1 MNTRVIAGLALT
13 GAAVLASC
21 SQDRSPAVSLPT
33 EATFA
38 KGSAPTCSFSTATND
53 AKAYFSLQKDPVYA
67 LLDAMQT
74 AYRIGGP
81 AGATSAGFAVLAR
94 YAEATNLG
102 LVKPLA
108 TEAGNKGVNDVLLCM
123 GYTQTIDFSKALG
136 PNGLFEVRDGSSN
149 AAVVSHLVVNNYPGY
164 GAEPKEGENWP
175 LSTTAIFYGETL
187 GGSSIAGQTAAGLLF
202 DLRTLPTGPF
212 TAGAQFLVGVCDVSS
227 LSARTLPGFCDPVSS
242 SSGFLG
248 GAKSLF
254 ASVFSV
260 APLYAMPLGGGGAGL
275 VSGLS
280 EIGPV
285 RPGDVH
291 RLAGLPGTAERVERR
306 RARLHLWRRPRH
318 DDLAVHAGSDRPGG
332 VEGGQEPTGR
342 GEHHSQRHREQRK
355 LQPDGPHGGDR
366 QPGLR
371 PFPELLAQQGGWLYD
386 HGHLGVRTGER
397 GHLEPV
403 QCDGELARASR
414 AVRRLLVCS

>member
-21 SQDRSPAVSLPT
+21 SQDRSAGISLPT
-33 EATFA
+33 DPSFA
-38 KGSAPTCSFSTATND
+38 KGSAQTCSFSTATND

-74 AYRIGGP
+74 AYRNGGA

-108 TEAGNKGVNDVLLCM
+108 TVAGSKGVNDVLLCM
-123 GYTQTIDFSKALG
+123 GYTQTIDFSDALG

-149 AAVVSHLVVNNYPGY
+149 AAVVSHLVVNGYPGY
-164 GAEPKEGENWP
+164 GAEPKAGENWP
-175 LSTTAIFYGETL
+175 LSTTVLFFGETL

-202 DLRTLPTGPF
+202 DLRTLPTDQF
-212 TAGAQFLVGVCDVSS
+212 TAGEQFLVGVCDVSS
-227 LSARTLPGFCDPVSS
+227 LSARTLHKHTGDPSVILPPAGIPGFCVPASAPPSS
-242 SSGFLG
+242 FLG

-260 APLYAMPLGGGGAGL
+260 TPLYAMPLGGGGAGL
-275 VSGLS
+275 VGGLS

-285 RPGDVH
+285 TFVDS
-291 RLAGLPGTAERVERR
+291 LAFQGQPNV
-306 RARLHLWRRPRH
+306 PN
-318 DDLAVHAGSDRPGG
+318 AVVRDSVYGSDGD
-332 VEGGQEPTGR
+332 TTT
-342 GEHHSQRHREQRK
+342 SQ
-355 LQPDGPHGGDR
+355 
-366 QPGLR
+366 
-371 PFPELLAQQGGWLYD
+371 F
-386 HGHLGVRTGER
+386 T
-397 GHLEPV
+397 PV
-403 QCDGELARASR
+403 VTVR
-414 AVRRLLVCS
+414 AVSKGAKNPLVGVNITLSVIGNSGSFNPSGLTATTDNLGYARFPNFSLNKAGGYTITATSEFGPGSAITSNLFNVTGN